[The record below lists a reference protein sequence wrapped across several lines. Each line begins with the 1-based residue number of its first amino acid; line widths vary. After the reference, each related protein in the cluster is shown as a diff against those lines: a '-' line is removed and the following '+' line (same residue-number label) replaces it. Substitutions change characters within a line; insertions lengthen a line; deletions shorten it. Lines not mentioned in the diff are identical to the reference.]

1 MNLRKDHY
9 HTIQT
14 KTKQQRGKP
23 VHLSVHCQYSLRHVN
38 TSLTNHLLCLPFL
51 HRKRAYFLHDFENKS
66 AASLLLQTYE
76 QTNSFSNECLG
87 SYNDEERSEM
97 RYVMRIARSASHQ
110 NFERSLHF
118 LEKCVCWSVCVS
130 PTLVPASHDAVAAVA
145 GLGRH

>member
-1 MNLRKDHY
+1 MLHGCISKLIIKTTVPYKRLMIRVRPWFLLHGGAM
-9 HTIQT
+9 TELEST
-14 KTKQQRGKP
+14 K
-23 VHLSVHCQYSLRHVN
+23 
-38 TSLTNHLLCLPFL
+38 
-51 HRKRAYFLHDFENKS
+51 
-66 AASLLLQTYE
+66 TYE

-130 PTLVPASHDAVAAVA
+130 PTLVHILLRIRIDAAVVWHLHHDAEPVRCKDVYKLPFSMPEVLLSA
-145 GLGRH
+145 